1 MQLSIFFLAIR
12 NDSPGIFACRPP
24 EDKFFERQ
32 PIHNITYFNESQA
45 FLKKNLKIFRFFSI
59 FCAFAPEKSFFP
71 LPSSVNARKPNET
84 TYSSRRS
91 LLLPTCTRT
100 RKSYNMLFRTAIR
113 QGFHPQERRV
123 QKSNMRFFQKYI
135 KYRQFFVDKLQI
147 NRIIFII

>member
-1 MQLSIFFLAIR
+1 MQLSIFFFAIR

-84 TYSSRRS
+84 THSSRRS
-91 LLLPTCTRT
+91 LFLPTYTRT
-100 RKSYNMLFRTAIR
+100 RKSYNMLFQTTIRHGFPPTRTPR
-113 QGFHPQERRV
+113 QTP
-123 QKSNMRFFQKYI
+123 MRFFQKYI
-135 KYRQFFVDKLQI
+135 KYRQFFVDELKI